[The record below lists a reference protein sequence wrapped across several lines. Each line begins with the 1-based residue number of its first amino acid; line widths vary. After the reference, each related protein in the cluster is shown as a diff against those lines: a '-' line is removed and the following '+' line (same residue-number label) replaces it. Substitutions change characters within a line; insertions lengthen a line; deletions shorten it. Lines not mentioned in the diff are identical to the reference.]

1 MSVKDL
7 AIDVGLVQDSEEY
20 SLFISCVNNILDLGC
35 GYSEETTKDIIEKCH
50 TSELDIAK
58 KVLRECRRSKTSSIR
73 KSNLKWWQAYVHKR
87 GFVEDREPSPVWSPE
102 RRRNP
107 PSKRRRKASTERRPM
122 DLTFH
127 KNELRSKEPRR
138 RRPPEEPRR
147 RRPPEPRRR
156 RPPEEPRRRR
166 PPEPRQH
173 RPMSPMFEK
182 THNSYRRPKRRRS
195 MSPMFEEQQQGRND
209 DVNYERSDYESSH
222 RGQYSDVPRW
232 PTDNNK
238 KRRRYR

>member
-1 MSVKDL
+1 MSVEDL

-20 SLFISCVNNILDLGC
+20 SVFISCVTNILDLGC

-58 KVLRECRRSKTSSIR
+58 KVLRECRRSKTSGRR
-73 KSNLKWWQAYVHKR
+73 KSNLKWWQAYVPKR
-87 GFVEDREPSPVWSPE
+87 GFVEDREPSPVRSPE
-102 RRRNP
+102 RRRKP
-107 PSKRRRKASTERRPM
+107 PSKRRRKASPERRPM

-127 KNELRSKEPRR
+127 KNK

-147 RRPPEPRRR
+147 RRPPGPRQH
-156 RPPEEPRRRR
+156 RPPG
-166 PPEPRQH
+166 PRQH

-182 THNSYRRPKRRRS
+182 THNSYHRSKRRRS

-222 RGQYSDVPRW
+222 RGQYSVVPRW
-232 PTDNNK
+232 PSDNNK